1 LAGGRENGFRGYTY
15 KQGLQAGD
23 WRVSVETENN
33 KTVAVHEFSVAQVQT
48 PATPI
53 KIAY

>member
-1 LAGGRENGFRGYTY
+1 MKISKVANIADNMQDSIRSIFWEI
-15 KQGLQAGD
+15 
-23 WRVSVETENN
+23 SETENN